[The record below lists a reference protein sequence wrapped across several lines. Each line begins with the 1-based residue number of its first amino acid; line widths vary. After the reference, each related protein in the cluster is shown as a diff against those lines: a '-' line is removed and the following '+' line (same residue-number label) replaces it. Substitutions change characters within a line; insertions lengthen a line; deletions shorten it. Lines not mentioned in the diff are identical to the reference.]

1 MELFMSSRF
10 HSGSSDIDIDMFP
23 KMIGWNG
30 DGDFLKENSFQ
41 AYWNTL
47 ASTASDLYLEIQDT

>member
-1 MELFMSSRF
+1 
-10 HSGSSDIDIDMFP
+10 
-23 KMIGWNG
+23 MIGWNG